1 MARKTSK
8 KGIHKVARP
17 RSGPKK
23 APSGQ
28 DGPAPGTPR
37 MKQQALPFEANKTG
51 TVKALALRPP
61 PAGGVP
67 VYAQRLLDLTAAH
80 SLATWAAAYLQDE
93 VAGIQ
98 ARNTFEAKVRDLG
111 AFVAWMAKAHGV
123 AVIEEWVP
131 RDTHRYL
138 KNLERTGKSASTVN
152 RVFASIRRFARWA
165 QEQPGG
171 RLQPARLS
179 DPRSQGAR
187 HRRTELQEAQRPR
200 RPQAAPS
207 SRPPGY
213 GRAAEERQASQKSG
227 DPGAASVYGPAGQR
241 ADRVAGKSMEREAS
255 Y

>member
-1 MARKTSK
+1 MAQKTSQ
-8 KGIHKVARP
+8 KGLHKVGRARS
-17 RSGPKK
+17 RPKK
-23 APSGQ
+23 ASSGQ
-28 DGPAPGTPR
+28 DRPAPGTPW
-37 MKQQALPFEANKTG
+37 MKQQTLPFEANKTG
-51 TVKALALRPP
+51 TVKSLASRPP
-61 PAGGVP
+61 PAGDVP
-67 VYAQRLLDLTAAH
+67 VYAQRLLGLTAAH

-98 ARNTFEAKVRDLG
+98 ASNTFEAKVRDLA
-111 AFVAWMAKAHGV
+111 AFVAWVAKAHGV

-131 RDTHRYL
+131 RDTHRDL
-138 KNLERTGKSASTVN
+138 KILERAGKSATTVN

-207 SRPPGY
+207 S
-213 GRAAEERQASQKSG
+213 
-227 DPGAASVYGPAGQR
+227 
-241 ADRVAGKSMEREAS
+241 
-255 Y
+255 